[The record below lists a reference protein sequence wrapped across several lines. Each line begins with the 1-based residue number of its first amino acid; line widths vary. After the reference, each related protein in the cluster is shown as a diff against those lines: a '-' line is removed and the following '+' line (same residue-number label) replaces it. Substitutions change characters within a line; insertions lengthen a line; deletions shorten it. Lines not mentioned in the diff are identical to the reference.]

1 MLNLSNMALTGIALI
16 VLILLWKWTRS
27 HPMFDLADMVTDENG
42 KVSASKFM
50 ATMGWLLMSWGFVTL
65 TQQGKLTEWYM
76 AAYGGLCFGL
86 KMAKDWMNK
95 TEDKEP
101 K

>member
-1 MLNLSNMALTGIALI
+1 MTTESNILLSIMAVI
-16 VLILLWKWTRS
+16 VLVLLWKWTRS
-27 HPMFDLADMVTDENG
+27 HPMFDLADLVTEENG
-42 KVSASKFM
+42 KVSSSKFM
-50 ATMGWLLMSWGFVTL
+50 ATIGWILMSWGFVTL
-65 TQQGKLTEWYM
+65 TQQGKMTEWYM